1 MNVQSVEKR
10 CMRLSRVIAEK
21 TLWLKHFAETAE
33 KHVWVGHFAKNL
45 QNVYYLSVL
54 SENMLLF
61 ACMCD
66 KGL

>member
-1 MNVQSVEKR
+1 MKVQSVEKTFSES
-10 CMRLSRVIAEK
+10 LLK
-21 TLWLKHFAETAE
+21 KHFGWNILP
-33 KHVWVGHFAKNL
+33 KRLKNIWVEHFAKNL

-54 SENMLLF
+54 SENMVLL